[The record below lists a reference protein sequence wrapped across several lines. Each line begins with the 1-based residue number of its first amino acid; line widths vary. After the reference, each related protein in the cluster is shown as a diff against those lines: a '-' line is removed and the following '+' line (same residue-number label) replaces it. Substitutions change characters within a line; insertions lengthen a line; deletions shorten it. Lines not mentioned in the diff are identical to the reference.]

1 MTVKATIAIPPEPK
15 PDPMTTPDAVPGP
28 PLPPPLQGW
37 RWVAALLAVF
47 TASGCAG
54 FTFERLDLPLPWMTG
69 PLVITAAVFIIIG
82 PRLTVPVKM
91 RPFGQIVV
99 ATQVGLAFSPEA
111 LSILFSLA
119 PVFVGTA
126 LAIGVSSLI
135 VALLMAKITG
145 QGLTQAFLSAVPT
158 SPVEAATIA
167 KATGFDPVPVIYA
180 QTLRLAAVVLI
191 LPFALYAV
199 KGWPEVQRTPVGFTT
214 ADPWQIALLVVVGIT
229 GAWVFRLLRVPN
241 PFFLGPLIAA
251 ATLAASGHATA
262 PYPPMV
268 LAVAQVVLGTWLG
281 ATFRRD
287 IVTSAVSLTIN
298 SALSAFFLLSLCTLA
313 ALGIA
318 AISGVDWRAMLLA
331 AAPGGVVE
339 MALTAK
345 FLQQNV
351 LLITTFHLVRIFVIV
366 PNVPW
371 MVRMLAR
378 LERRHTER
386 NPPR

>member
-1 MTVKATIAIPPEPK
+1 MKMPPV
-15 PDPMTTPDAVPGP
+15 APGSS
-28 PLPPPLQGW
+28 LPPQLHGW
-37 RWVAALLAVF
+37 RWALALLGVF
-47 TASGCAG
+47 AASGGAG
-54 FTFERLDLPLPWMTG
+54 FAFERLGLPLPWMTG
-69 PLVITAAVFIIIG
+69 PLVVTAAVFIVIA

-111 LSILFSLA
+111 LSMLVSLA
-119 PVFVGTA
+119 PVFIGTA
-126 LAIGVSSLI
+126 LAIGACSLI
-135 VALLMAKITG
+135 VAVLMSRITG

-191 LPFALYAV
+191 VPFALYAIE
-199 KGWPEVQRTPVGFTT
+199 GWPELSRTPVGFS
-214 ADPWQIALLVVVGIT
+214 AVDPVQILLLAAVGVA
-229 GAWVFRLLRVPN
+229 GAWLFRLLRVPN
-241 PFFLGPLIAA
+241 PYFLGPLTAA
-251 ATLAASGHATA
+251 AALAASGHATA
-262 PYPPMV
+262 PFPPMV

-318 AISGVDWRAMLLA
+318 ALSGVDWRAMLLA

-371 MVRMLAR
+371 MVRLLAR
-378 LERRHTER
+378 FEQRHSKG
-386 NPPR
+386 NKK